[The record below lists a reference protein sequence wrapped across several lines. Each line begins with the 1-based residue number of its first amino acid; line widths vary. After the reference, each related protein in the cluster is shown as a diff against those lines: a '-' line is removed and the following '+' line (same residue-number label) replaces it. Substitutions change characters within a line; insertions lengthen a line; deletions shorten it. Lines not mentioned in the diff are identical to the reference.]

1 MNLPKTDDNDRTHKN
16 CKNGANTLS
25 SHMVNG
31 LFQKKTKQ
39 ERGLKIYFSEPPP
52 PPGIFRFVTLPL
64 EVTEKTSFH
73 SRKFCKI
80 VWQPLEIPRSK
91 TKTHGNFIWAFLEH
105 SWSFHFYFNWC
116 FFLDKCLIWYAQFK
130 SLVLWNLEDPVVVQ
144 TLSCRMKITY
154 HPLLTTDW
162 LFFIN

>member
-1 MNLPKTDDNDRTHKN
+1 MLGVLLPNEQVLHTDVWTFLKLMIMIEHIKIVKMMQIPYLDIWSMAYSR
-16 CKNGANTLS
+16 
-25 SHMVNG
+25 
-31 LFQKKTKQ
+31 KKPKQ
-39 ERGLKIYFSEPPP
+39 GRGLKIYFSEPTP

-130 SLVLWNLEDPVVVQ
+130 
-144 TLSCRMKITY
+144 
-154 HPLLTTDW
+154 
-162 LFFIN
+162 